1 MKVRFA
7 TTESEFRSIL
17 PVLQQL
23 RPDFEPDVLVQQIQ
37 NQQELGYE
45 IAYVEGDES
54 EVLCVSG
61 FTISLN
67 LAWGKHMYIA
77 DFVSDENRRSKGAG
91 HFLLDGLK
99 AYAQEKGCGQ
109 IHLDSGVQR
118 FSAHKFYLREGF
130 HIASHHFA
138 FKDL

>member
-1 MKVRFA
+1 MNVRFA
-7 TTESEFRSIL
+7 KTESEFRSIL
-17 PVLQQL
+17 PVLRQL
-23 RPDFEPDVLVQQIQ
+23 RRDFEQDALFDQIQ
-37 NQQELGYE
+37 KQREFGYE
-45 IAYVEGDES
+45 IAYVEDENHD
-54 EVLCVSG
+54 VLCVSG

-91 HFLLDGLK
+91 HFLLDCLK
-99 AYAQEKGCGQ
+99 SYAQEKGCGQ

-138 FKDL
+138 FKAL